1 MDLLQTDRW
10 LSPMLFDE
18 NPGGEGEENEES
30 DSALNHYFEENGF
43 STKVLIKNLGST
55 FVYMLIYILILL
67 IIPILKILGRRVLKF
82 KKAYM
87 WL

>member
-18 NPGGEGEENEES
+18 NPEGEGEENEES
-30 DSALNHYFEENGF
+30 DSALNQYFEENGF

-55 FVYMLIYILILL
+55 FVYMVIYSVILL
-67 IIPILKILGRRVLKF
+67 MIPVLK
-82 KKAYM
+82 
-87 WL
+87 LLG

>member
-18 NPGGEGEENEES
+18 NPGGENEES
-30 DSALNHYFEENGF
+30 DSALNQYFEENGF

-55 FVYMLIYILILL
+55 FVYMVIYILILL
-67 IIPILKILGRRVLKF
+67 IIPILKILGRRVPKF
-82 KKAYM
+82 KKAYT